1 MYATPQNVKLQ
12 EVEFRVKDSPGRWGK
27 NSGEET
33 IDGFEDLLEK
43 IEKRYKPHSIC
54 LLRIMGHGSPG
65 DTTIGVSHPDSFDEL
80 YRNNNAR
87 SRSITARLKKMLS
100 DDAVVEFRMCDVG
113 QNGGKGKNGPEVAQK
128 IANHLGCR
136 VKVFTEKIN
145 PYGGNDIW
153 WFIPAKYDIYNPNL
167 EK

>member
-1 MYATPQNVKLQ
+1 MEPDRQGSRGGMAKEIPRGRQGSAGVKLYSENQ
-12 EVEFRVKDSPGRWGK
+12 DNCRSIPAA
-27 NSGEET
+27 SGSS
-33 IDGFEDLLEK
+33 
-43 IEKRYKPHSIC
+43 R
-54 LLRIMGHGSPG
+54 
-65 DTTIGVSHPDSFDEL
+65 IGVSHPDSFDEL

-100 DDAVVEFRMCDVG
+100 DVAVVEFRMCDVG

-136 VKVFTEKIN
+136 VKVFTERIN
-145 PYGGNDIW
+145 PYGGKDIW